1 MHIAHGKFFQA
12 CKCTDPKG
20 SVDRFRGVC
29 ACVWTQDGP
38 SVAIALH
45 LRCSDTDSG
54 FSCCF
59 AKSSPLRKC
68 QHFVQFQRSPQM
80 QVSMPKGSM
89 HSFSSCFASVIPMPA
104 TYEIYLGW
112 EEENCLWYLRKHG
125 WHWLFCSV
133 GQRNLTVNNGDGQR
147 WKLNGDLSFVI
158 AEMRNSDTL
167 LWNSTETTLNSTM
180 RY

>member
-12 CKCTDPKG
+12 CKCTDPEG

-29 ACVWTQDGP
+29 VCVNARWAKCCNSITL
-38 SVAIALH
+38 ALFGH
-45 LRCSDTDSG
+45 RQRVQLLLCEIVS
-54 FSCCF
+54 F
-59 AKSSPLRKC
+59 A
-68 QHFVQFQRSPQM
+68 
-80 QVSMPKGSM
+80 QVSAFCPVPKKPTNASQHAKGK
-89 HSFSSCFASVIPMPA
+89 HAVFSSCFASVIPMPA

-158 AEMRNSDTL
+158 AEMRNLDTL